1 MALKDRIHA
10 DVTRVFMNHGH
21 FAEYHTWNGRR
32 FECVTDEDSALK
44 RKNNNVVDLSWDN
57 NSTETLIYTPK
68 DSFPGRA
75 MPNEHVIFDSRPMNV
90 LQVQEDEGMYAILL
104 VSFDPKA
111 VMA

>member
-68 DSFPGRA
+68 DNFPGRA
-75 MPNEHVIFDSRPMNV
+75 MPNEHVIFDSRPMKV
-90 LQVQEDEGMYAILL
+90 LQIQEDGGMYAILL